1 MRVLRGNGIS
11 AAFRHCSVR
20 GVVVTVSTTKKLLG
34 SNNMVILDRIA
45 WRIHR
50 GTLCSLMS
58 GLLLLPGFI
67 APVHAADDQTQSN
80 QKPGSASSD
89 DDLKEIVVVAYK
101 ITRGSVGSLVDAP
114 IQDIPRNMEVIT
126 EQTLNDQLVGSTLDI
141 LSNWAGV
148 ERGSQSPGAEHPR
161 VRGLEAYQFLEGSYS
176 GGVIWDSAEFIGAG
190 EIMTGPNS
198 VQYGFLVQGGGAIN
212 YLLKRP
218 QPDAYLDVLA
228 QANSFGDNKYVFDA
242 NQPFADGTVG
252 DGLRAIGVHE
262 SIASYENNSYHGER
276 NSAGAMLTYSDILG
290 IKSELD
296 AEITRRDA
304 PLPPTISF
312 STNPTARLADI
323 DPANSTLQPW
333 EHIERDGS
341 HEAGKF
347 SREIAGTWHAVA
359 DISNESQTVLDK
371 TCTLTDPDATTG
383 AGAYGCSTFGF
394 QTYANRTWR
403 LDVLG
408 TFSVFGI
415 ENDVT
420 VGASQLRQH
429 LLLPNAFNAYDNP
442 PYNAN
447 NLYNPVYLPN
457 PTVPSS
463 VSAFSQYQEWQW
475 WTQEYFQDR
484 IKFGEHWDL
493 WLGANEG
500 DNKVTLSDS
509 SAILAK
515 AHASGVSPSA
525 SLSYAPQETLRFYF
539 TYADAIAPG
548 GTAPISPQYV
558 NSGEAFGPIRL
569 RSYEAGAKW
578 QIADITQLNV
588 SLFDSQQALAF
599 TQTLAPNLYEYTEKG
614 LDRFTGVEINSVSK
628 FPFGLT
634 LDAGLTWLKPLQVD
648 TGTAEYDNQYVP
660 GVPRESVSLYAEYKL
675 PQLQDLT
682 LTGKVRYNSSSP
694 LLPQGGYDLH
704 GYTLT
709 DLGGFYKFNLGNVDM
724 SFHVIVQ
731 NVFNE
736 RYWSPYYSTIT
747 AGAPRTGVFA
757 LEGRFGGSK

>member
-1 MRVLRGNGIS
+1 
-11 AAFRHCSVR
+11 
-20 GVVVTVSTTKKLLG
+20 
-34 SNNMVILDRIA
+34 MVILDRSA
-45 WRIHR
+45 WRILR
-50 GTLCSLMS
+50 GTLCAFVAGSALVA
-58 GLLLLPGFI
+58 PGFVST
-67 APVHAADDQTQSN
+67 AHAEDQTQP
-80 QKPGSASSD
+80 KDKSASTTSSA
-89 DDLKEIVVVAYK
+89 DDLQEIVVVSYK

-114 IQDIPRNMEVIT
+114 IQDIPRNMEVLT
-126 EQTLNDQLVGSTLDI
+126 EQTLDDQLVGSTLDI

-218 QPDAYLDVLA
+218 QPVEYLDVLA
-228 QANSFGDNKYVFDA
+228 QTDTFGDNKYVFDA
-242 NQPFADGTVG
+242 NLPFADGHSG

-262 SIASYENNSYHGER
+262 SIVSYQNNTYHGER

-290 IKSELD
+290 VKSELD

-304 PLPPTISF
+304 PLPPVISF
-312 STNPTARLADI
+312 STNPTARLQDI
-323 DPANSTLQPW
+323 DPENSTEQEW
-333 EHIERDGS
+333 EHIQRDGS

-347 SREIAGTWHAVA
+347 SREIAGTWRAVA
-359 DISNESQTVLDK
+359 DIANESQTVLDK
-371 TCTLTDPDATTG
+371 TCTLTDPNAITG
-383 AGAYGCSTFGF
+383 EGAYGCSTFGF
-394 QTYANRTWR
+394 QTYSNRTWR
-403 LDVLG
+403 LDILG
-408 TFSVFGI
+408 TFNVFGV

-429 LLLPNAFNAYDNP
+429 LLLPNDFFAYDNA
-442 PYNAN
+442 PYNFN
-447 NLYNPVYLPN
+447 NLYSPVSLPN

-463 VSAFSQYQEWQW
+463 ASPFSQYQEWQW

-484 IKFGEHWDL
+484 IRFNDHWDL
-493 WLGANEG
+493 WIGANEG
-500 DNKVTLSDS
+500 NNKVTLSDS

-525 SLSYAPQETLRFYF
+525 SLSYAPEETLRFYF
-539 TYADAIAPG
+539 TYADAVAPG
-548 GTAPISPQYV
+548 GTAPISPQYT

-569 RSYEAGAKW
+569 RSYEAGFKW
-578 QIADITQLNV
+578 QIADVTQLNL

-599 TQTLAPNLYEYTEKG
+599 TQTLAPNLYYYTEKG
-614 LDRFTGVEINSVSK
+614 LDRFTGLELTSVSK

-634 LDAGLTWLKPLQVD
+634 VNAGWTWLKPLQVN
-648 TGTAEYDNQYVP
+648 TGTAEYDDQDVP
-660 GVPRESVSLYAEYKL
+660 GVPRQSISLYAEYKL

-682 LTGKVRYNSSSP
+682 LTGKVRYNGASE
-694 LLPQGGYDLH
+694 LLPQNGYELH

-709 DLGGFYKFNLGNVDM
+709 DLGGFYRHTVGDVEL

-731 NVFNE
+731 NLFNE

-757 LEGRFGGSK
+757 IEGRFGGARE